1 MINPRLRVYFGP
13 SESESPATL
22 PLERTVTLPLGEIL
36 TPLLDA
42 VRNNRTWVRD
52 FADEE
57 ITISMDLHEM
67 LLAYEHFRR
76 PSA

>member
-1 MINPRLRVYFGP
+1 LRVFFGP
-13 SESESPATL
+13 NESELPATL
-22 PLERTVTLPLGEIL
+22 PMERNVTLSLGEIL

-52 FADEE
+52 FADEQ
-57 ITISMDLHEM
+57 ITISTDLHEM